1 MAKGEDKRFEAW
13 LSVPLPPQPPHP
25 RLEVRRAHPSEFE
38 KIYELV
44 DEAFGNR
51 RSRALYDWLYRRNP
65 NGTARCWIVVEKNG
79 GKLAASGADCPWS
92 VARGDQP
99 CKGYL
104 TADYVV
110 SSAWQ
115 GRSMSELRRKVRFSH
130 PWTAQQ
136 IQLAW
141 PNEKSVGRTRK
152 HGRSESILGPIPQG
166 HLDLDTGATRTRAP
180 QAGGRRRFSGPAPEP
195 GVEELR
201 RFDSAFDG
209 LTRRCM
215 AWDGFWLP
223 HDSEFLNWRYLEHP
237 TREYIAFAVTDA
249 EDVAAYAV
257 VNACSKSAR
266 LMEFVAPQQPDPIPR
281 ALLRRA
287 AEVAREA
294 GCRRLGFFSGPAW
307 PHWPLFRS
315 AGFTQAGG
323 EMYFLADGP
332 QGPQVRCLENWRFVP
347 GDNDDR

>member
-1 MAKGEDKRFEAW
+1 MTEDERFEAW
-13 LSVPLPPQPPHP
+13 LRVPLPPQPPHP

-44 DEAFGNR
+44 DEAFGTS

-65 NGTARCWIVVEKNG
+65 NGTARCWIVVDKNS

-92 VARGDQP
+92 VAQGGQP
-99 CKGYL
+99 RNGYL

-110 SSAWQ
+110 APGWQ
-115 GRSMSELRRKVRFSH
+115 GRSMTELRRKVRFSH
-130 PWTAQQ
+130 PWTAQE

-141 PNEKSVGRTRK
+141 PNVKSVGRARK
-152 HGRSESILGPIPQG
+152 HGRSESLLGPIPQG
-166 HLDLDTGATRTRAP
+166 QLDLGTGPTRTRAA
-180 QAGGRRRFSGPAPEP
+180 QAGWWSTFSGRAPEP

-201 RFDSAFDG
+201 SFDSAFDG
-209 LTRRCM
+209 PTRRCM

-223 HDSEFLNWRYLEHP
+223 HDSDFLNWRYLEHP
-237 TREYIAFAVTDA
+237 TREYIAFALA
-249 EDVAAYAV
+249 ASENVAAYAV
-257 VNACSKSAR
+257 VNVCRRSAR
-266 LMEFVAPQQPDPIPR
+266 LMEFVAPQQPDHVPR
-281 ALLRRA
+281 ALLLRA
-287 AEVAREA
+287 AEIAREA

-315 AGFTQAGG
+315 AGFTQESG

-332 QGPQVRCLENWRFVP
+332 QRPQVRCLENWRFVP
-347 GDNDDR
+347 GDHDDR